1 MRKTV
6 ALGMAM
12 TMAFTLTA
20 CGNKGTAG
28 ASAPSSSQASQETTA
43 AAGAEKKE
51 TPAPSGEVIKLRYAD
66 TCANINPDGWGNAK
80 FIELVNE
87 RTNGQ
92 VLIEYFDRCSLGS
105 DKEITQSCL
114 DGTLDMCKCTSGNLT
129 EFSDGLAIFDLP
141 GLFRDFEHA
150 RTVVEDPEMRQ
161 YFIDDIYKETGLY
174 AMIFEFDEPRG
185 LGTTGKEIRTPDQ
198 AKGLKLRT
206 TGAPIEMALFNQW
219 GVSSIAQS
227 MTEVYTSLQNG
238 VIDGAYNQAYILNQE
253 SCSEVIDNWV
263 QFYQSWCLSVKFMGP
278 TAIEK
283 LGGVDSELF
292 KTVLDCA
299 REVEEWQAE
308 QWLDFVAE
316 SHKDMAEKYNV
327 NVVKL
332 TDEELEVWFD
342 ESHAIWDQYVGEGK
356 QFSQDLVDKIQKL
369 AKE

>member
-1 MRKTV
+1 MKKTT

-12 TMAFTLTA
+12 IMAFTLTA
-20 CGNKGTAG
+20 CGSGD
-28 ASAPSSSQASQETTA
+28 SANTPAPSSQASQETAKADDAKTETA
-43 AAGAEKKE
+43 APTGD
-51 TPAPSGEVIKLRYAD
+51 VIKIRYAD
-66 TCANINPDGWGNAK
+66 TCADTNPDGWGNAK

-92 VLIEYFDRCSLGS
+92 VSIEYFDRCSLGS

-114 DGTLDMCKCTSGNLT
+114 DGTLDMCKCSAGNMS

-141 GLFRDFEHA
+141 GLFQNFDHA
-150 RTVVEDPEMRQ
+150 RAVVEDPELRQ
-161 YFIDDIYKETGLY
+161 YFIDDIYQDTGLY

-206 TGAPIEMALFNQW
+206 TGAPIEMTLFNQW

-238 VIDGAYNQAYILNQE
+238 VIDGAYNQAYVLNQE

-263 QFYQSWCLSVKFMGP
+263 QFYQSWCLSAKFMGP

-292 KTVLDCA
+292 KTVLECA
-299 REVEEWQAE
+299 REAEAWQAE
-308 QWLDFVAE
+308 QWLDFVE
-316 SHKDMAEKYNV
+316 QSHKDMAEKYNV

-332 TDEELEVWFD
+332 TDEELDAWF
-342 ESHAIWDQYVGEGK
+342 EQSYAIWDQYVGEGK

-369 AKE
+369 KKE